1 MASEKQVVT
10 AKTHD
15 LAAALLSLKGRSLSF
30 EKYKPFELVYDVD
43 PDTMVLKAGRQI
55 GKSVS
60 LAGRITT
67 KSIGQGFFNS
77 LHVSPFQIQSK
88 RFSNAYLDAF
98 IESPLIKK
106 YFKEKSNVNNVYEKS
121 FSTGSIVY
129 LSYAQTESDADR
141 IRGIMA
147 DQLTVDEVQDVS
159 LDAFVPIME
168 ILSASEYGYKCYAG
182 TSKSTSNTL
191 ERLWLRSNQM
201 EWVMKC
207 PHCRKSVIP
216 NTFERCTKIC
226 SSPLGPSCYHCG
238 GIIDVMKGQWAAAIP
253 SITNNVGFH
262 LPQFIM
268 GANTTPK
275 KWTGVH
281 TKAMDALNGG
291 LYNPATLAN
300 ECFGLAT
307 DLAGKSLSPRE
318 AQNCCNNAR
327 ETWYTSR
334 AEAAAELGVYRVIL
348 GVDWS
353 VTGAQKSF
361 TVVSVLGINLEG
373 RTFLLYAQKLPG
385 GNILEQVERI
395 RSLFVQYE
403 ADIIGCDRGVGVV
416 QAQLLQVALGFDKVI
431 MCNYVA
437 AKTKLRW
444 DNEGFMASD
453 RTMCMDVAMQKMR
466 RGRSLFETPSW
477 ALTEPLWE
485 DALSIFE
492 EETMNH
498 RRVYR
503 HEEDEPDDW
512 FHSVTFGLIAQQ
524 YLTGEFVYVE

>member
-1 MASEKQVVT
+1 
-10 AKTHD
+10 
-15 LAAALLSLKGRSLSF
+15 
-30 EKYKPFELVYDVD
+30 
-43 PDTMVLKAGRQI
+43 MVLKAGRQV

-67 KSIGQGFFNS
+67 KSIGTAYFNS

-98 IESPLIKK
+98 IDSPLIKK

-121 FSTGSIVY
+121 FSSGSTVY

-159 LDAFVPIME
+159 LDAFVPIVE
-168 ILSASEYGYKCYAG
+168 ILSASEYGFKCYAG

-207 PHCRKSVIP
+207 SHCRKYVIP

-226 SSPLGPSCYHCG
+226 SNPLGPQCYHCG
-238 GIIDVMKGQWAAAIP
+238 GIIEVREGQWAAALP
-253 SITNNVGFH
+253 SITHNVGFH

-268 GANTTPK
+268 GANTTAK
-275 KWTGVH
+275 KWPSIFNKVT
-281 TKAMDALNGG
+281 DAQNGG
-291 LYNPATLAN
+291 LYSPSTLAN
-300 ECFGLAT
+300 ECFGMAT
-307 DLAGKSLSPRE
+307 DLAGKCLSPRE
-318 AQNCCNNAR
+318 AQACCNNER
-327 ETWYTSR
+327 ETWYLTRS
-334 AEAAAELGVYRVIL
+334 EAAHTLGVYRVIL

-353 VTGAQKSF
+353 VTGSTKSF
-361 TVVSVLGINLEG
+361 TVVSVIGINLEG

-385 GNILEQVERI
+385 GNLLDQVQRI
-395 RSLFVQYE
+395 KDLYHQYE
-403 ADIIGCDRGVGVV
+403 ADLIGCDRGVGVV
-416 QAQLLQVALGFDKVI
+416 QAQLLQTHLGFDKVI

-437 AKTKLRW
+437 SKTKLRW
-444 DNEGFMASD
+444 DQQGSYMASD
-453 RTMCMDVAMQKMR
+453 RTMCMDAAMQKMR

-485 DALSIFE
+485 DALSIYE
-492 EETMNH
+492 EESVNSN
-498 RRVYR
+498 RRLYR

-512 FHSVTFGLIAQQ
+512 FHSVTFGLIALQ
-524 YLTGEFVYVE
+524 YLTGEYVYIE